1 MHQQGQLEFADL
13 LRLDEVDLVVEP
25 IKESRFEEKPI
36 SPISPAQV
44 ALIGL
49 NEPSETRKE

>member
-13 LRLDEVDLVVEP
+13 LRLDEVDLVAEP
-25 IKESRFEEKPI
+25 IKESRFEEEPI

>member
-1 MHQQGQLEFADL
+1 MHQQGQLEFANL

-49 NEPSETRKE
+49 NEPSETKKE

>member
-25 IKESRFEEKPI
+25 IKESRFEEEPI